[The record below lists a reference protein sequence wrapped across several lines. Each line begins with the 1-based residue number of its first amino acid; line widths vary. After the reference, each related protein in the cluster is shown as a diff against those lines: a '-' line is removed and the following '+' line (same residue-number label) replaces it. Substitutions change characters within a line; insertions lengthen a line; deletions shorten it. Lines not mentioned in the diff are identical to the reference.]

1 MPNHQPILITQAG
14 FNQLQADLSDLV
26 NVKRPSL
33 VARLSSARSQGDLS
47 ENSDYISAKEEL
59 AFMDGQIA
67 ELEDVLRLAKVTV
80 PSTTDK
86 VDFGHAITVKIGAA
100 KESVFTLVG
109 EWESDPAQKKISV
122 TSPLGQ
128 AMMGKKV
135 GDKVEV
141 HAPAGKIVYTIL
153 SIN

>member
-1 MPNHQPILITQAG
+1 MPNHQPILITQEG
-14 FNQLQADLSDLV
+14 FNHLQADLTSLIDDKRPVLV
-26 NVKRPSL
+26 N
-33 VARLSSARSQGDLS
+33 RLSSARSQGDLS

-67 ELEDVLRLAKVTV
+67 ELEDVLRLSKITI
-80 PSTTDK
+80 PLTNDK
-86 VDFGHAITVKIGAA
+86 VDFGHAITVKIGT
-100 KESVFTLVG
+100 KQSMFTLVG
-109 EWESDPAQKKISV
+109 EWESNPAQKKISI
-122 TSPLGQ
+122 TSPLGK

-141 HAPAGKIVYTIL
+141 DAPAGKIVYTIL